1 MSILKWTDFTTAL
14 DELDI
19 WPILARPNQLPPP
32 GEDWFAWLLLAGR
45 GFGKTRALVE
55 FVREKVAAGAAM
67 RVALVAPTAADARN
81 ILVEGASGILACSP
95 PWFRPSFEPSKR
107 RLTWP
112 SGTIAT
118 LYSAD
123 EPERLRGPQ
132 HDLAAVD
139 ELGSWRYQEAW
150 DNLMLGLRLGDRPLC
165 AVATTP
171 RPTKLIKDLVNREGA
186 GVVVTRGTSYE
197 NRSNLAPQF
206 FDLITKKYEGTR
218 LGRQELMGE
227 LLVDVPGALW
237 KLDQLERLRRS
248 QAPELQRIVVAIDP
262 SGSGSEEADE
272 CGIVVAGVDGDSHAW
287 ILADASG
294 KYQPTEWAKRAIE
307 LYYELGADRIVAET
321 NFGGQMVEATMRAV
335 DRNVAYCAVT
345 ASRGKVTRAEPV
357 AALYEQG
364 RVHHVGT
371 FPELEDQMCAFTVP
385 FNRARA
391 GFSPGRVDALVWALT
406 DLVLQPMNSWGMFE
420 LTRRQALGLPVGKSK
435 PATEAAQSL
444 PQPGSMEWF
453 AAQRKSS

>member
-139 ELGSWRYQEAW
+139 ELGSWRYQAAW

-272 CGIVVAGVDGDSHAW
+272 CGIVAAGVDDDGRAW
-287 ILADASG
+287 VLADASG
-294 KYQPTEWAKRAIE
+294 KYQPTEWAKRAIK

-321 NFGGQMVEATMRAV
+321 NFGGQNCRSN
-335 DRNVAYCAVT
+335 D
-345 ASRGKVTRAEPV
+345 ASRRSEYRLPCGHGQPRKSGPCGTGCRALRTGARAPCRH
-357 AALYEQG
+357 LS
-364 RVHHVGT
+364 
-371 FPELEDQMCAFTVP
+371 
-385 FNRARA
+385 RAR
-391 GFSPGRVDALVWALT
+391 GSDVRFYRTVRQSQSRVFSWT
-406 DLVLQPMNSWGMFE
+406 C
-420 LTRRQALGLPVGKSK
+420 RRARLGIDRSG
-435 PATEAAQSL
+435 
-444 PQPGSMEWF
+444 F
-453 AAQRKSS
+453 AADERLGVL